1 MRFNQEPTLERLSKY
16 QCTEDGKDL
25 EIKLGVILFD
35 HLILEE
41 GYALQALD
49 SWLLFS
55 LLWTHVASHLSNTK
69 CVMPRFGVKTGFE
82 DSNQGEGS
90 THGLNRFMKHF
101 LRATQKSE
109 RGQPVSCLLVSCS

>member
-1 MRFNQEPTLERLSKY
+1 MLERLIMY

-25 EIKLGVILFD
+25 EIKRGVILFN

-55 LLWTHVASHLSNTK
+55 L
-69 CVMPRFGVKTGFE
+69 P
-82 DSNQGEGS
+82 
-90 THGLNRFMKHF
+90 
-101 LRATQKSE
+101 
-109 RGQPVSCLLVSCS
+109 